1 MKIQKF
7 ENLKIQRFK
16 NSGIFKILNSG
27 IFKFLNFGLLIIL
40 LCNTGNAQIYKFQM
54 YGSKEGLRYK
64 VVYSI
69 VQDKYG
75 YMWFTTGFGLFRY
88 DGFKFSPPDDDLPAT
103 NVSTAFSDKNGNLW
117 FGYDDGLVVKY
128 DGIEFSVA
136 DTSISK
142 KTVTQIIQAPKGE
155 ILVATQT
162 GGITRIGKKIDRLTD
177 GFEEIMISA
186 MCFNGDDQLLVG
198 TQNDGL
204 YLFQYADDGQNM
216 TFIAKDSGLSY
227 MNVTSIYP
235 KDDGRGY
242 WITAEDDGVYYVT
255 VHENSISSLNL
266 NIPDLE
272 DAKIQSV
279 QEDTQGNLWI
289 STLGKGLVRV
299 QLSTDMRILKIN
311 IYNNSNGLDDNVKQ
325 SFFDNQR
332 NLWVATFGNGVAC
345 VTNTA
350 FTFFEA
356 ETLNPIGSNATA
368 VYSADDS
375 EYWIAGAGTI
385 IRITKK
391 PVPKKTVWRRAD
403 GLPNC
408 DITVLRPDDKG
419 NMWIGTE
426 RSGLYKLSKE
436 TQRILSF
443 YKEENSLTN
452 AIQNFVF
459 VDGQIWMATREG
471 VVVIDQQTGKKINHY
486 TTYEG
491 DLPHNRIL
499 DIFKDSKNGI
509 WIATTSNSLIN
520 LKDRRRLTVPDKLE
534 TEFSAIAEDEH
545 GRIWAGTLGKGV
557 FLFDDTQDTLSIY
570 QFTTTE
576 DDLISDHCYAL
587 ASDGNGR
594 MWIGHR
600 VGLTSINTE
609 KFTINTN
616 SEDNGIYGDV
626 NPLAMS
632 LNQNGEMLIGMTD
645 GVMIYDSKNS
655 PQELIPMLNL
665 SQVLINDIPYNTHK
679 HVVLRYG
686 NHRVEFK
693 YVGLHYSNPS
703 LVTYQYW
710 LQDVDREWSS
720 LSTSNTTLYHRIENG
735 DYSFWVKACN
745 SNNCTEKTMLFTFK
759 VRNPFWKT
767 WWFFLIMMSLI
778 IGLGYIIINIR
789 ERNIRKQQEFLE
801 KELKTRTKQ
810 VRKQKEEI
818 EVKNRDITD
827 SINYAQRIQ
836 FSVLPSNSTL
846 LEHCTDA
853 FIFYRPRDIVSG
865 DFYWFD
871 FFPKHNRLLIVC
883 ADSTGHGVPGAFM
896 SLIGTTLIKDIAM
909 RPDVFTPADILYRL
923 DENIQSVLNQNRE
936 SEHANDGM
944 DIIVCEINTKTYR
957 TNISSAMRPVIVYQ
971 NGVPTT
977 YKSNRASI
985 GGQPLEN
992 KIFETTELQLSKGDT
1007 IYMFTDG
1014 YTDQFGGPTGK
1025 KLKMNRLQTILDD
1038 IYNRNMSE
1046 QHRVIKENFDLWKG
1060 NISQVDDVLMIGVR
1074 L

>member
-1 MKIQKF
+1 MIIQKF
-7 ENLKIQRFK
+7 KNSKIQRFK
-16 NSGIFKILNSG
+16 NNG
-27 IFKFLNFGLLIIL
+27 IFKFWNFGIL
-40 LCNTGNAQIYKFQM
+40 VIFYLTGNAQIYKFQM
-54 YGSKEGLRYK
+54 YGTKEGLCNRF
-64 VVYSI
+64 VYSI
-69 VQDKYG
+69 AQDKYG
-75 YMWFTTGFGLFRY
+75 FVWFATGSGFCRY
-88 DGFKFSPPDDDLPAT
+88 DGLKFTPPVDDLPKT
-103 NVSTAFSDKNGNLW
+103 NVSTAFSDKDGNLW

-128 DGIEFSVA
+128 DGIDFSVA

-155 ILVATQT
+155 ILVASQT
-162 GGITRIGKKIDRLTD
+162 GGIARIGKKTDRLTE
-177 GFEEIMISA
+177 GFEEFLISA
-186 MCFNGDDQLLVG
+186 MCFSDYDHLLLG

-204 YLFQYADDGQNM
+204 YLFQYASDAQKM
-216 TFIAKDSGLSY
+216 KFIDKDNNLSY
-227 MNVTSIYP
+227 MNITSICQ
-235 KDDGRGY
+235 KADGNGY
-242 WITAEDDGVYYVT
+242 WVTTEDDGVYYVT
-255 VHENSISSLNL
+255 VRENSILSSYM
-266 NIPDLE
+266 NIPNLQ
-272 DAKIQSV
+272 DAKVQSV
-279 QEDTQGNLWI
+279 QEDIQGNLWI

-299 QLSTDMRILKIN
+299 QLSTDMSILKTTY
-311 IYNNSNGLDDNVKQ
+311 YNNSNGLDDNVKQ
-325 SFFDNQR
+325 SYFDNWQ
-332 NLWVATFGNGVAC
+332 NLWVITFGQGVAC
-345 VTNTA
+345 INNMA
-350 FTFFEA
+350 FTFFDA
-356 ETLNPIGSNATA
+356 ETLNPVGKNATA

-375 EYWIAGAGTI
+375 EYWIAGTGTI
-385 IRITKK
+385 IRIVNK
-391 PVPKKTVWRRAD
+391 PVPKKIVWRE

-408 DITVLRPDDKG
+408 AITVLRPDDHG

-426 RSGLYKLSKE
+426 QSGLYKLSKE
-436 TQRILSF
+436 TQKISSF

-452 AIQNFVF
+452 AIQNFIF
-459 VDGQIWMATREG
+459 EDGQIWMATREG
-471 VVVIDQQTGKKINHY
+471 VVVIDQQTRKKIKQY
-486 TTYEG
+486 TTYDG
-491 DLPHNRIL
+491 LPHNRIL
-499 DIFKDSKNGI
+499 DIFKDSKNRI

-520 LKDRRRLTVPDKLE
+520 LKTREYLTVPERSE
-534 TEFSAIAEDEH
+534 TEFSAIAEDEY

-557 FLFDDTQDTLSIY
+557 FLFDNTRDSLSVNQYTI
-570 QFTTTE
+570 
-576 DDLISDHCYAL
+576 DDNLITNYCYAL

-594 MWIGHR
+594 MWIGHLE
-600 VGLTSINTE
+600 GLTSINTE

-616 SEDNGIYGDV
+616 SEDNGIYGSV

-632 LNQNGEMLIGMTD
+632 LNKNGELLIGMTD
-645 GVMIYDSKNS
+645 GVMMYDSKAS
-655 PQELIPMLNL
+655 SSQELIPMLNL

-679 HVVLRYG
+679 HKVLPYG
-686 NHRVEFK
+686 NYRVYFE

-703 LVTYQYW
+703 LVRYQYW

-720 LSTSNTTLYHRIENG
+720 LTKDNTTLYHRLENG

-745 SNNCTEKTMLFTFK
+745 SNNCTEQTMLFTFK

-767 WWFFLIMMSLI
+767 WWFFLMMMALV
-778 IGLGYIIINIR
+778 IGLGYIVLSVR
-789 ERNIRKQQEFLE
+789 ERNLRKQHDFLE
-801 KELKTRTKQ
+801 KELKARTKQ

-871 FFPKHNRLLIVC
+871 FFPKFNRLLIVC

-923 DENIQSVLNQNRE
+923 DENVQSVLNQNKD

-944 DIIVCEINTKTYR
+944 DITVCEINTDTYL
-957 TNISSAMRPVIVYQ
+957 TKISSAMRPVIVYKH
-971 NGVPTT
+971 GIPTT
-977 YKSNRASI
+977 YKSNRSSI

-992 KIFETTELQLSKGDT
+992 KIFETIELQLSKGDT

-1025 KLKMNRLQTILDD
+1025 KFKMNRLQTILNDV
-1038 IYNRNMSE
+1038 YKRNMKE
-1046 QHRVIKENFDLWKG
+1046 QHRAIKEHFDLWKG
-1060 NISQVDDVLMIGVR
+1060 NANQVDDVLMIGIR